1 MVKFFHDLVCPL
13 TVVLPQIFF
22 SLTTLF
28 SYSVFFCLF
37 HAPLDVAVHF
47 LVFLKSFRFESFRSQ
62 LSPFFAQ
69 IKNFCSGPSNKQT
82 KKLADTGQTH
92 TKDYIKKAF
101 FYQTEYNYFRG
112 SLLFRSYKQC
122 FECSKRWSL
131 RGSKQ
136 GQMRYERN

>member
-92 TKDYIKKAF
+92 TKDYIKKSVLLSDRIQLF
-101 FYQTEYNYFRG
+101 SRKSSFSKLQTMFRV
-112 SLLFRSYKQC
+112 LKEME
-122 FECSKRWSL
+122 FER
-131 RGSKQ
+131 
-136 GQMRYERN
+136 E